1 MAFVDY
7 SKIVPMHLVKFFVK
21 LRATVSFP
29 PLSRGLVLDARKID
43 YAHNMM
49 VEMGKEIHEIPAR
62 VVSILILMQRLNTEC
77 DFKRNNHNKF
87 TSE

>member
-7 SKIVPMHLVKFFVK
+7 SKIVPMHLVTFFVK

-43 YAHNMM
+43 FVPFAHPCPKYDGRN
-49 VEMGKEIHEIPAR
+49 GKIN
-62 VVSILILMQRLNTEC
+62 S
-77 DFKRNNHNKF
+77 
-87 TSE
+87 